1 MGYSIEALKQAFG
14 KENHKTSTGLVHA
27 LRNQEMECYVS
38 AHLEVVEEAL
48 EFAGKSRKKFINYL
62 LEATEK
68 SKPDFPLDMSALA
81 KAQYVLE
88 EVDKATRVGVQ
99 KEWTHAVITQDF
111 SSVDK
116 EIIKKMGYELSDNM
130 KGNGAGL

>member
-27 LRNQEMECYVS
+27 LRNQEMECYVA
-38 AHLEVVEEAL
+38 AHLGVVEEAL
-48 EFAGKSRKKFINYL
+48 ESAGKSRKKFINYL
-62 LEATEK
+62 LEAAEK

-88 EVDKATRVGVQ
+88 EVDKAARVGVQ
-99 KEWTHAVITQDF
+99 KEWAHAVITQDF
-111 SSVDK
+111 SAVSK
-116 EIIKKMGYELSDNM
+116 EVFEKMGHTVLDN
-130 KGNGAGL
+130 